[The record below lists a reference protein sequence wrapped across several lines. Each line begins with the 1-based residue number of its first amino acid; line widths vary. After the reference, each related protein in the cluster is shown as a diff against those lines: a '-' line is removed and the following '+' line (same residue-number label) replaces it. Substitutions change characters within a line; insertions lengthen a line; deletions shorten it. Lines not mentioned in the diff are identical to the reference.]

1 MATPVLRLG
10 APAEGALVLPQAAP
24 TPSYLYAPRGVHWD
38 DTVCV
43 VADTGNHRVLIW
55 HGVPTAD
62 GAPADVVLG
71 QPDFESEGPNA
82 GGTDRTRGLHL
93 PTGVSVIDGRL
104 VVADAWNHRILVWD
118 AVPQRSFA
126 APDVILGQPAP
137 DDDAPNQG
145 RNAPTATSLYWP
157 YGFGVV
163 DGTFYVADTGN
174 RRVLGWEGGL
184 PAPGDAPSILLGQDA
199 PTERLENRGVGVGPT
214 TFRWPHAI
222 AGDADRLLVAD
233 AGNHRVLMWEPP
245 LGEDR
250 PADGLLGQETF
261 DTAHELPYDA
271 QGPSRLRFPYALD
284 GDGRRLAVA
293 DTANNRVLLWNDVA
307 PTARCA
313 SADAVLGQPDFDAN
327 GENQWTA
334 VADDTLCWP
343 YGLCLHG
350 DRLAI
355 ADSGNNRVMV
365 WSLADDPTA
374 PASSPD
380 ATAEAPRPHP
390 A

>member
-1 MATPVLRLG
+1 
-10 APAEGALVLPQAAP
+10 
-24 TPSYLYAPRGVHWD
+24 
-38 DTVCV
+38 
-43 VADTGNHRVLIW
+43 
-55 HGVPTAD
+55 
-62 GAPADVVLG
+62 
-71 QPDFESEGPNA
+71 
-82 GGTDRTRGLHL
+82 
-93 PTGVSVIDGRL
+93 
-104 VVADAWNHRILVWD
+104 
-118 AVPQRSFA
+118 
-126 APDVILGQPAP
+126 
-137 DDDAPNQG
+137 
-145 RNAPTATSLYWP
+145 
-157 YGFGVV
+157 
-163 DGTFYVADTGN
+163 
-174 RRVLGWEGGL
+174 
-184 PAPGDAPSILLGQDA
+184 
-199 PTERLENRGVGVGPT
+199 
-214 TFRWPHAI
+214 
-222 AGDADRLLVAD
+222 VAD

-343 YGLCLHG
+343 YGLSLHG